1 MSGKFFGE
9 GIIRRCIP
17 YGFLPHI
24 CDTLKEELIY
34 YTGGALPLQTTL
46 AGD

>member
-1 MSGKFFGE
+1 ME
-9 GIIRRCIP
+9 GISWCLIANISR
-17 YGFLPHI
+17 
-24 CDTLKEELIY
+24 EVLIY